1 MQRGRV
7 PCLSFWVYFHN
18 ISIVLICSS
27 IHHPECIHFLGTE
40 AAFSFCSCVASN
52 TVRSWSPAQDHS
64 HQNSLVSNPM
74 KSYQTFSLQT
84 YECLK
89 LETRGSVIIR
99 STGNLWVYALSELF
113 MGKKEHSVRTG
124 SETFFQLLTRS
135 LGSKLS
141 ITHVGNTLSLQSWI
155 HAVLAKMRWLFYFLL
170 SSSSLLNPQE
180 QSAGAFQWGYW
191 IFYWQAST
199 KELVPIATIWKS
211 LFPQGSHKGGAHPFL
226 HHSCWEQCQETHHFQ
241 WGL

>member
-74 KSYQTFSLQT
+74 NSYQTFSLQT
-84 YECLK
+84 YESLK

-99 STGNLWVYALSELF
+99 STGNLWVYTLSELF

-141 ITHVGNTLSLQSWI
+141 ITHVGNPCLFRVEFMLSLPKWGGCSISCYHLPHFWI
-155 HAVLAKMRWLFYFLL
+155 PRNSLQAHSNGDIEYFIDRQVLKNW
-170 SSSSLLNPQE
+170 
-180 QSAGAFQWGYW
+180 
-191 IFYWQAST
+191 
-199 KELVPIATIWKS
+199 
-211 LFPQGSHKGGAHPFL
+211 FP
-226 HHSCWEQCQETHHFQ
+226 
-241 WGL
+241 